1 MCLWSNCDALI
12 YNHNEGKQTMVEFVK
27 YTSILGNIT
36 IAIEDDTLIGLWFDG
51 QKYDRANIQGEFSAS
66 ISTMAKETI
75 DWLNEYFSG
84 KNPEMTLKISPRGT
98 IFQQAVWECLLKVPY
113 GETRTY
119 SDIKKLVCRKLGKI
133 SMSNQAIGT
142 AIGHNPI
149 SIIIPCHRVIGKDGS
164 LHGYAG
170 GIERKQ
176 WLLQHEKTNAS
187 YSERILKKVL
197 E

>member
-36 IAIEDDTLIGLWFDG
+36 IAIEDDTIIGLWFDG

-66 ISTMAKETI
+66 ISTMARKTI
-75 DWLNEYFSG
+75 EWLDEYFLG
-84 KNPEMTLKISPRGT
+84 ENPEMTLKISPRGT
-98 IFQQAVWECLLKVPY
+98 IFQQTVWECLLKVPY

-119 SDIKKLVCRKLGKI
+119 SDIKELVCRKLGKI
-133 SMSNQAIGT
+133 SISNQAIGT
-142 AIGHNPI
+142 AVGHNPI

-187 YSERILKKVL
+187 YSERILKMVL

>member
-75 DWLNEYFSG
+75 DWLDEYFSG
-84 KNPEMTLKISPRGT
+84 ENPEMTLKISPRGT
-98 IFQQAVWECLLKVPY
+98 IFQQTVWECLLKVPY

-119 SDIKKLVCRKLGKI
+119 SDIKELVCRKLGKI

-142 AIGHNPI
+142 AVGHNPI

-187 YSERILKKVL
+187 YSERILKMVL

>member
-36 IAIEDDTLIGLWFDG
+36 IAIEADTLIGLWFDG

-75 DWLNEYFSG
+75 EWLDEYFSG
-84 KNPEMTLKISPRGT
+84 KNPEMTLKISPKGT
-98 IFQQAVWECLLKVPY
+98 VFQQTVWECLLAIPY
-113 GETRTY
+113 GQTRTY
-119 SDIKKLVCRKLGKI
+119 SDIKELVCTKLGKA

-176 WLLQHEKTNAS
+176 WLLQHEKINAS
-187 YSERILKKVL
+187 YSEHILKMVL

>member
-75 DWLNEYFSG
+75 DWLDEYFSG
-84 KNPEMTLKISPRGT
+84 ENPEMTLKISPRGT
-98 IFQQAVWECLLKVPY
+98 IFQQTVWECLLKVPY

-119 SDIKKLVCRKLGKI
+119 SDIKELVCRKLGKI
-133 SMSNQAIGT
+133 SMSNQAVGT
-142 AIGHNPI
+142 AVGHNPI

-176 WLLQHEKTNAS
+176 WLLQHEKRMHHNQNAF
-187 YSERILKKVL
+187 
-197 E
+197 

>member
-1 MCLWSNCDALI
+1 
-12 YNHNEGKQTMVEFVK
+12 MVEFVK

-51 QKYDRANIQGEFSAS
+51 QKYDRANIQGEFSTS

-75 DWLNEYFSG
+75 DWLDEYFSG
-84 KNPEMTLKISPRGT
+84 KNPEMTLKTSPRGT
-98 IFQQAVWECLLKVPY
+98 IFQQTVWECLLKVPY

-119 SDIKKLVCRKLGKI
+119 SDIKELVCRKLGKI

-187 YSERILKKVL
+187 YSEHILKMVL

>member
-1 MCLWSNCDALI
+1 
-12 YNHNEGKQTMVEFVK
+12 
-27 YTSILGNIT
+27 
-36 IAIEDDTLIGLWFDG
+36 
-51 QKYDRANIQGEFSAS
+51 
-66 ISTMAKETI
+66 
-75 DWLNEYFSG
+75 
-84 KNPEMTLKISPRGT
+84 MTLKISPRGS

-119 SDIKKLVCRKLGKI
+119 SDIKGLVCRKLGKI
-133 SMSNQAIGT
+133 SMPNQAIGT

-187 YSERILKKVL
+187 YSERILKMVL

>member
-36 IAIEDDTLIGLWFDG
+36 IAIEDDTIIGLWFDG

-66 ISTMAKETI
+66 ISTMARKTI
-75 DWLNEYFSG
+75 EWLDEYFLG
-84 KNPEMTLKISPRGT
+84 ENPEMTLKISPRGT
-98 IFQQAVWECLLKVPY
+98 IFQQTVWECLLKVPY

-119 SDIKKLVCRKLGKI
+119 SDIKELVCRKLGKI
-133 SMSNQAIGT
+133 SISNQAIGT
-142 AIGHNPI
+142 AVGHNPI

-187 YSERILKKVL
+187 YSEHIWKMVL